1 MWTAISNLMV
11 VYCKNAS
18 TRSVKMPHVVRAYVP
33 GHSIATVYVL
43 LRSSVHAYQSF
54 IIRENIFSGYN
65 SAHDFAHLFDVDTIE
80 RDVVVL
86 EPEKIRVG
94 FSFAALQILD
104 IIMHWAAFLGGHKPF
119 HFEKK
124 KDSVRNHH
132 QLSGVVG
139 GMNQAPFSF
148 LIFGQHQ
155 FAGRLT
161 RV

>member
-1 MWTAISNLMV
+1 
-11 VYCKNAS
+11 
-18 TRSVKMPHVVRAYVP
+18 MPHVVRAYVP

-86 EPEKIRVG
+86 EPEKIRAG

-104 IIMHWAAFLGGHKPF
+104 TKVSILRKKPARATCSCGLWLGYY
-119 HFEKK
+119 
-124 KDSVRNHH
+124 
-132 QLSGVVG
+132 
-139 GMNQAPFSF
+139 
-148 LIFGQHQ
+148 
-155 FAGRLT
+155 
-161 RV
+161 